1 MDRYSPFETHLGDL
15 DTFADG
21 QPHDLFARMRDE
33 APVMWTDA
41 PEDWPAV
48 DQPGFWSVT
57 RAEHV
62 VAVSHDTETYSS
74 WRGGFTMRTNEVLP
88 LDLQRDVMIGKDGAE
103 HRRMRGTVNTA
114 FTVRR
119 VRELE
124 EQVRDEIIGI
134 IDSVVAAGGC
144 DLAQDVAGPI
154 ANSTVCDMLGIPK
167 EDREQINRW
176 TDAFLNADDEI
187 AGGIRGD
194 EALAASA
201 EYLTGLMVAREA
213 RPEDDLI
220 TALGLATYDGQP
232 MPREEQVGVFSQLFA
247 AGIDSTKNT
256 IGNGVLTLL
265 EHPDQLSLLRA
276 EPGLIPSAVEEIL
289 RWTPPFTHQRR
300 TATRDH
306 VLGGQEISAGDS
318 VVMWL
323 PASSRDPRVIDRPDS
338 FDISRG
344 ERKCPHHA
352 FGAGGQHFCLG
363 AGLARLELRLF
374 FEEFLART
382 DDFALSGT
390 PVRIRSC
397 FVDGFKRIPMTVAA
411 RRPSLLAP
419 LS

>member
-1 MDRYSPFETHLGDL
+1 MDRYSPFETHLGEL

-21 QPHDLFARMRDE
+21 QPHDLFARMREE

-41 PEDWPAV
+41 PTDWPAI

-62 VAVSHDTETYSS
+62 AAVSHDTETYSS

-88 LDLQRDVMIGKDGAE
+88 LELQRDIMIGKDGDE

-119 VRELE
+119 VREME
-124 EQVRDEIIGI
+124 EEVRDEIVDIV
-134 IDSVVAAGGC
+134 DSVVAAGHC

-154 ANSTVCDMLGIPK
+154 ATSTICGMIGIPK
-167 EDREQINRW
+167 SDRAQINRW
-176 TDAFLNADDEI
+176 TDAFLNADDEV

-201 EYLTGLMVAREA
+201 EYLTGLLLARESQ
-213 RPEDDLI
+213 PEDDLI
-220 TALGLATYDGQP
+220 TALGAATYDGEP

-256 IGNGVLTLL
+256 IGNGILTLL
-265 EHPDQLSLLRA
+265 EHPDQLERLRA
-276 EPGLIPSAVEEIL
+276 EPGLVPSAVEEIL

-306 VLGGQEISAGDS
+306 VLAGREIAEGDS

-323 PASSRDPRVIDRPDS
+323 ASSSRDPGPSIGRTRLTSPVGRKSVHIMHSERADTTS
-338 FDISRG
+338 ALALGWRG
-344 ERKCPHHA
+344 WN
-352 FGAGGQHFCLG
+352 
-363 AGLARLELRLF
+363 
-374 FEEFLART
+374 
-382 DDFALSGT
+382 
-390 PVRIRSC
+390 
-397 FVDGFKRIPMTVAA
+397 
-411 RRPSLLAP
+411 
-419 LS
+419 